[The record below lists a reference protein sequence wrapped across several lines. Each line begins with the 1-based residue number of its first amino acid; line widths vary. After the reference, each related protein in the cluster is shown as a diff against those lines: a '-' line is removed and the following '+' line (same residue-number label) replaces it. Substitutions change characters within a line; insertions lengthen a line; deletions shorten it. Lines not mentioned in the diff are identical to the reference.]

1 MASTYDDPKRTVKEK
16 VGLCWGVHVGR
27 SSSIRGARSHR
38 HRPSRRSLIVE
49 EVACLQSTL
58 KLFESDQDAPTVI
71 QDTHALIP
79 LSSTYMLVA
88 ASNLIRKAECSLSSF
103 VQSRVRR
110 VSSNESGMLSSFG
123 PVRHSNVFVVA
134 FESSRPVPLGRHSH
148 RTHLHAHS
156 PLVGSCAPKPETRP
170 RAPTPRLSI
179 YTRAAARVATFD
191 FLFDLRYEVSTYLPT
206 GRYGG
211 VY

>member
-1 MASTYDDPKRTVKEK
+1 MS
-16 VGLCWGVHVGR
+16 
-27 SSSIRGARSHR
+27 
-38 HRPSRRSLIVE
+38 
-49 EVACLQSTL
+49 
-58 KLFESDQDAPTVI
+58 
-71 QDTHALIP
+71 
-79 LSSTYMLVA
+79 LVA

-156 PLVGSCAPKPETRP
+156 PRVGSCAPKPETP
-170 RAPTPRLSI
+170 NTAPGPNPSSLNLYSCCCSSGHIRLSLRSTLRSKYVSSDVMAACTSLVRYSI
-179 YTRAAARVATFD
+179 TRCRSGAASCSRVARHLISLNSHVNNRIHIGYQHLQTTTD
-191 FLFDLRYEVSTYLPT
+191 NARQQCIDV
-206 GRYGG
+206 
-211 VY
+211 